1 VARAPDRTDRNTQR
15 HLFHPRV
22 ERRIW
27 LGRIVARSVWNEE
40 HVGKR
45 MGCNRR
51 QDQRMPAG
59 DELRYRSRS
68 GCFHLA
74 GAGELKVPGY
84 KRGIIAGQSW
94 GSWAAMV
101 ADQEKDFAVLWL
113 IVPTSGP
120 RRGANGSPKSIS
132 TRSGP
137 PTLVI
142 DQPRGF
148 IGHFSGRGWTAT
160 SAPLS
165 MDEGI
170 RCQTAAASIFSPARD
185 RSPNPKFT
193 DDRSLRA
200 SFDQP

>member
-1 VARAPDRTDRNTQR
+1 
-15 HLFHPRV
+15 
-22 ERRIW
+22 
-27 LGRIVARSVWNEE
+27 
-40 HVGKR
+40 
-45 MGCNRR
+45 
-51 QDQRMPAG
+51 MPAG

-94 GSWAAMV
+94 GSWAATV
-101 ADQEKDFAVLWL
+101 ADQEKDFAVLRL

-120 RRGANGSPKSIS
+120 RRGANGSPRSIS

-137 PTLVI
+137 PILVI

-148 IGHFSGRGWTAT
+148 IGHFLGWGGTAA
-160 SAPLS
+160 SARLS

-170 RCQTAAASIFSPARD
+170 RCQKTATSIFSPARE
-185 RSPNPKFT
+185 RSPSPKFT
-193 DDRSLRA
+193 DERSLWA